1 MSRYPK
7 AYYKPTDSCDGCL
20 AWGDFSGRLCPT
32 CYMFGRSHATAVCT
46 GCRRVQPL
54 KWDFCRLCWCQ
65 ARLGAQAAVDQLA
78 AEADVRARLNAVR
91 HHQLFFMGMHHRNGS
106 APAPRRRG
114 GRRSAPRKPPPAPSW
129 RPNADW
135 RQLPLFGQVPRD
147 YGRLDPS
154 GVDLTSPWLTW
165 AKYLAHRFAEARGW
179 GRNIRFAVNRG
190 LALVLTGYVEGDVI
204 RHSEI
209 FTPLRSRDLP
219 VGHVVT
225 VLEEMGIFEDDSE
238 PSFEG
243 WLAERLEGLA
253 PGIRSE
259 AERWTRVLRDGGP
272 RSLPRREGTVWL
284 YLNRVRPALLEW
296 SDRYDHL
303 REVTRD
309 DVRTYIKTLHGHQ
322 RRDQL
327 VALRSLFSWAKRN
340 GLHFRNPT
348 SRIKVGQYEYGVLQP
363 LVLAQVGRSVAAA
376 TTPATRLIL
385 ALAAVHAA
393 RVAQIGMLM
402 LDDVDLGNR
411 RLTIAGRVRPL
422 DDLTLKL
429 LLDWLEHRRNRW
441 PSTANLHLLINNQ
454 TATKTS
460 RASNHWISSS
470 MRGQDATLERLR
482 VGRQLEEALTHG
494 PDPLHLA
501 EVFGLDEKTA
511 MRYADSAR
519 ALLEQA
525 AEHSASP
532 SGRELGPD

>member
-7 AYYKPTDSCDGCL
+7 GYRKPTDSCDGCL
-20 AWGDFSGRLCPT
+20 AWGNFSGRLCPA
-32 CYMFGRSHATAVCT
+32 CYMFGRSHATAVCA
-46 GCRRVQPL
+46 GCRRTQPL
-54 KWDFCRLCWCQ
+54 KWDYCRLCWCQ
-65 ARLGAQAAVDQLA
+65 ARLGTQAAIDRSA
-78 AEADVRARLNAVR
+78 AEADVRARLNAAR

-106 APAPRRRG
+106 ASAPRRRG
-114 GRRSAPRKPPPAPSW
+114 GRRGAPRKPPPAPAW
-129 RPNADW
+129 RPNAAR
-135 RQLPLFGQVPRD
+135 RQLPLFAQTPRD
-147 YGRLDPS
+147 YSRLALADA
-154 GVDLTSPWLTW
+154 DLASPWLAW
-165 AKYLAHRFAEARGW
+165 AKYLAHRLAETRGW

-204 RHSEI
+204 RHTEI
-209 FTPLRSRDLP
+209 FAPLRALDLP
-219 VGHVVT
+219 VGHTVT
-225 VLEEMGIFEDDSE
+225 VLDEMGIFEDDSE
-238 PSFEG
+238 PSFER

-296 SDRYDHL
+296 SNPYDHL

-309 DVRTYIKTLHGHQ
+309 DVLTYIKTLHGHQ
-322 RRDQL
+322 RHDQL
-327 VALRSLFSWAKRN
+327 VALRSLFTWAKRN
-340 GLHFRNPT
+340 GLIFRNPT
-348 SRIKVGQYEYGVLQP
+348 SRIKVGQYEYAVLQP
-363 LVLAQVGRSVAAA
+363 LVPEQVDRSVAAA

-393 RVAQIGMLM
+393 RVAQIANLM
-402 LDDVDLGNR
+402 LDDLDIGNR

-441 PSTANLHLLINNQ
+441 PNTANLHLMINNQ

-460 RASNHWISSS
+460 RASNHWISAA

-482 VGRQLEEALTHG
+482 VDRQLEEALTHG

-501 EVFGLDEKTA
+501 KVFGLDEKTA

-519 ALLEQA
+519 ALLHQA
-525 AEHSASP
+525 AEQP
-532 SGRELGPD
+532 LQ